1 MACFQAIFRSFF
13 RHHLLTEAYAS
24 HLPDTFSQRPIAATF
39 LKIPILPSVLGFPG
53 GLVIKNSPTN
63 AGDAGDAVL
72 IPGSGRLLEEERA
85 THSGILAWRFPWTEK
100 PDWLES
106 MGLQRVRQSWVCTHL
121 LLTLLTQFLSH
132 LPLSHST
139 HLTDYVRVAQSCLT
153 LCDSMDY
160 TVHGTFQ
167 ARTLEWALLQGI
179 FLAQQH
185 FNYLLVYS
193 LFLQSSIRDRIFS
206 FFIQHWVLMAKKSA
220 RCIDSSQKIFVR
232 WMNEWM
238 SIMKKLVVSRYQEES
253 PWCFWREEHIL

>member
-1 MACFQAIFRSFF
+1 MDG
-13 RHHLLTEAYAS
+13 EAW
-24 HLPDTFSQRPIAATF
+24 
-39 LKIPILPSVLGFPG
+39 
-53 GLVIKNSPTN
+53 
-63 AGDAGDAVL
+63 
-72 IPGSGRLLEEERA
+72 
-85 THSGILAWRFPWTEK
+85 LA
-100 PDWLES
+100 
-106 MGLQRVRQSWVCTHL
+106 RVHGVAKSQSWVCTYL

-139 HLTDYVRVAQSCLT
+139 HRTDYVRVAQSCLT

-185 FNYLLVYS
+185 FNYLVVYS